1 MDGEEL
7 FQRYDAGEQHFS
19 RVDLREASIFLKDL
33 KDTIFIVL
41 LLFCYA
47 LRLSGRGRCAKTS
60 L

>member
-7 FQRYDAGEQHFS
+7 FQRYDAAKQHFS

-33 KDTIFIVL
+33 KDAIFIAL
-41 LLFCYA
+41 LLFRYA